1 MVSLSKNG
9 GMITFKNDDEYNTP
23 KEAWDAIVHLIP
35 KDKTLWEA
43 FMMGNTSSKSM
54 DYLIELGCEVVGSPE
69 LDFFEND
76 LGDVIVSN
84 PPYSC
89 KKKIFKRLAELD
101 KPFILILPISTISK
115 QFVKC
120 LKREFIQMIIP
131 SKRIQFIKGGDAL
144 KRCWFDTCYLCYK
157 MNLEKDITFI
167 N

>member
-1 MVSLSKNG
+1 MASLTLNG
-9 GMITFKNDDEYNTP
+9 GMNTFKKDDEYNTP
-23 KEAWDAIVHLIP
+23 KEAWEAIAKFIP

-43 FMMGNTSSKSM
+43 FMMGNTSSNSIEN
-54 DYLIELGCEVVGSPE
+54 LTELGFDVVGSPE

-84 PPYSC
+84 PPYSI

-115 QFVKC
+115 QFVKL

-131 SKRIQFIKGGDAL
+131 DKRIQFIKGGDAL
-144 KRCWFDTCYLCYK
+144 NRCWFDTCYLCYK
-157 MNLEKDITFI
+157 MNLEKNITFI
-167 N
+167 